1 VEADEIFTL
10 DDVEAPKLD
19 ADGAPKGTWCF
30 TDGVGTISRELAQA
44 IWKELQAK
52 TRRGKRIKT
61 YPRALQ
67 VRFMGSKGMLS
78 VDHKLSGRAIC
89 IRQSMI
95 KFDAPNS
102 LDVEIAR
109 AFDKPGRYL

>member
-1 VEADEIFTL
+1 MEAEEIFYL
-10 DDVEAPKLD
+10 EDVEVAKD
-19 ADGAPKGTWCF
+19 DTRKGTWCF
-30 TDGVGTISRELAQA
+30 TDGVGTISRELARA
-44 IWKELQAK
+44 IWRELQVK

-78 VDHKLSGRAIC
+78 VDYKLSGRAIC
-89 IRQSMI
+89 LRPSMI

-102 LDVEIAR
+102 LEIEIAR